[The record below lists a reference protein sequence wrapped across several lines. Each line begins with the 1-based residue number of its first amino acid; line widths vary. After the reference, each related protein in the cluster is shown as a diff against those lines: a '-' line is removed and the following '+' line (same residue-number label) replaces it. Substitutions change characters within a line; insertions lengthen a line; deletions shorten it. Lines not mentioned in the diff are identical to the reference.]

1 MRVAIFDLDGT
12 LADTSADLI
21 AAANATLA
29 GLGRPGLLDPVADR
43 AIAFAGGRAMLREGL
58 TRARIAGADLVD
70 RLYPRL
76 LEHYGAA
83 VAVHTRAYDGAEAAL
98 ERLATDGW
106 KLGVCTN
113 KPERLA
119 LILIEE
125 LGLSRHFAALLGADT
140 LPVRKPDPRHLL
152 ETIAR
157 VGGVPGRSVL
167 VGDTVTD
174 RDTARAAGVPCVLVG
189 FGPDGGAVSA
199 FEPEAVV
206 PHYDDL
212 PAVLE
217 RLVPR
222 VAAPP
227 PGGR

>member
-21 AAANATLA
+21 ASANGALA
-29 GLGRPGLLDPVADR
+29 ELGHPGLLDPAADR
-43 AIAFAGGRAMLREGL
+43 AIAFAGGRAMLRAGL
-58 TRARIAGADLVD
+58 ARARIAEPALVE

-76 LEHYGAA
+76 LDIYAAA
-83 VAVHTRAYDGAEAAL
+83 VAVHTRVYAGAEAAL
-98 ERLATDGW
+98 ERLAAEGW
-106 KLGVCTN
+106 KLGICTN

-119 LILIEE
+119 LLLVEE
-125 LGLSRHFAALLGADT
+125 LGLTRHFAALLGADT
-140 LPVRKPDPRHLL
+140 LPVKKPDPRHLL

-157 VGGVPGRSVL
+157 VGGTPRRSVL
-167 VGDTVTD
+167 VGDTITD

-199 FEPEAVV
+199 LEPAAVV
-206 PHYDDL
+206 AHYDALPDL
-212 PAVLE
+212 LE

-222 VAAPP
+222 EA
-227 PGGR
+227 